1 MKPAEIKRRVEA
13 GTTSPAPGLSVRPS
27 YKLDGAVQLVVDTT
41 DAHLRNPTRTFLG
54 MCMIDIPDPE
64 ALLRSIK
71 RAAAYAKRMRRQ
83 KGAAA

>member
-13 GTTSPAPGLSVRPS
+13 GTTSPAPGLFVRPGYERDGS
-27 YKLDGAVQLVVDTT
+27 IELLTPLDDPDPQLSKKFSFVIV
-41 DAHLRNPTRTFLG
+41 
-54 MCMIDIPDPE
+54 PDPE

-71 RAAAYAKRMRRQ
+71 RAAAYAKRMQRE